1 MTNKV
6 AILIPQQKAIDFI
19 DWMTDNY
26 SKVYSDELKIS
37 KFVSLDA
44 PIYIH
49 GSDSYRTQ
57 LIHTHGKTIIELYE
71 IFKALNG

>member
-1 MTNKV
+1 MKMITE
-6 AILIPQQKAIDFI
+6 QRAIDFAE
-19 DWMTDNY
+19 WVGNNY
-26 SKVYSDELKIS
+26 GKVYSDELEIS

-44 PIYIH
+44 PIYVH

-57 LIHTHGKTIIELYE
+57 LIHTHGKTTKELYE